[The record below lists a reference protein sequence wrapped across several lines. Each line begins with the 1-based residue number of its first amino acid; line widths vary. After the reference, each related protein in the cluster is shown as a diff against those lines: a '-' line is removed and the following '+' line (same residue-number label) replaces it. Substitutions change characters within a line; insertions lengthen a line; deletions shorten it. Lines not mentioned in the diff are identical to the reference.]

1 MDIFATFLRH
11 INVLDEDFSQPRSW
25 HRIRGGAIYETCIF
39 KGCYTLPQNEGETCA
54 TSQPIQFHNQLQ
66 SSLTNLR
73 TELLVSP
80 SILGPGI

>member
-1 MDIFATFLRH
+1 MEIFLSPVAGIELEEGLFMKHIFLR
-11 INVLDEDFSQPRSW
+11 
-25 HRIRGGAIYETCIF
+25 GG
-39 KGCYTLPQNEGETCA
+39 YTLPQNEGETCA

>member
-1 MDIFATFLRH
+1 MEIFLSPVAGIELEEGLFMKH
-11 INVLDEDFSQPRSW
+11 IF
-25 HRIRGGAIYETCIF
+25 
-39 KGCYTLPQNEGETCA
+39 LPQNEGETCA